1 LSSTRGPAV
10 NIDNASHGLP
20 QIARKNPSTSQNWDT
35 QIAEEFDKNCWSLLF
50 LCKEHK
56 DVRSGSVS
64 AMLGR
69 QRTFELIPTTLVRSN
84 GPVRPMTSKAAK
96 KAYAQANRAPRV
108 SRAEQRRREAAELE
122 AQKKEYERERAAAK
136 AKTAREKKALK
147 ANADREERRKQ
158 GLPEPNRFVRASQ
171 PTISRFVRGEGVK
184 RTWEQMKSVMEE
196 ESEGTISAAEEMV
209 EDAQPPTKRVAVCP
223 KEVRKAHPPTKRVDA
238 VEDSED
244 EFGEFPSLSQADLLE
259 KISSSLV
266 ALKKGSSGPG
276 SPTPNPEAQP
286 EERGREVSQELPG
299 RKSCDD
305 EYPLTDSQIFA
316 DLAATQLLSE
326 AAKAASKSDGI
337 GLPVRSVE
345 AQLQTSNKSTGT
357 PRQPHQ
363 QSKMP
368 VVDGHGN
375 VTPNNHAALP
385 RPVFQECSAKL
396 PSVRLLMKEAS
407 QLYPETVSEQIINR
421 PNLSQSMPNQT
432 IWSQNSTPHKI
443 EPIVCRPAL
452 QPLPNNMP
460 PPKLPVKEKKSISFP
475 TPLLK
480 PHLPPRNSSS
490 TATRPPPSM
499 PPSATQA
506 FLENHLDDFF
516 PSPTQEIRELL
527 DEVDDL
533 PSNTQ
538 IAHELS
544 SPPQQDHIDD
554 DDQFGDFISTQDLIL
569 SSQDLLEIVT
579 PSRRATTHEP
589 LRPPISRERARF
601 FEEKEDD
608 LMHAAMH
615 ESKML
620 AEQARRLPPTKVT
633 EKKVPLKEAPK
644 TKRILKRVQS
654 TATDYGDDEFSECVQ
669 DLLDLC

>member
-1 LSSTRGPAV
+1 L
-10 NIDNASHGLP
+10 
-20 QIARKNPSTSQNWDT
+20 
-35 QIAEEFDKNCWSLLF
+35 
-50 LCKEHK
+50 LCKEHE

-64 AMLGR
+64 AMLDR

-136 AKTAREKKALK
+136 AKAAREKKALK
-147 ANADREERRKQ
+147 ANAHREERRKQ

-184 RTWEQMKSVMEE
+184 RTWEQMESVMEE
-196 ESEGTISAAEEMV
+196 ESEGTISAAEEMID
-209 EDAQPPTKRVAVCP
+209 DAQPPAKRVAVCA
-223 KEVRKAHPPTKRVDA
+223 KEVRETHFPTKIVDA

-244 EFGEFPSLSQADLLE
+244 EFGDFPSLSQADLLE
-259 KISSSLV
+259 KVSSSLV
-266 ALKKGSSGPG
+266 ELKKGSSGRV
-276 SPTPNPEAQP
+276 SPAPKPEAQP
-286 EERGREVSQELPG
+286 EERGREASQELPA
-299 RKSCDD
+299 RKSYDD
-305 EYPLTDSQIFA
+305 EYPLIDSQVFA
-316 DLAATQLLSE
+316 DLATTQLLSE
-326 AAKAASKSDGI
+326 AAEAASRSDGI
-337 GLPVRSVE
+337 GLPVCSVE
-345 AQLQTSNKSTGT
+345 AQLQTSNESIGT
-357 PRQPHQ
+357 SRQLHQ
-363 QSKMP
+363 PSNMP
-368 VVDGHGN
+368 MVNSQGSRK
-375 VTPNNHAALP
+375 PEARSALP
-385 RPVFQECSAKL
+385 GPAFQGCSAES
-396 PSVRLLMKEAS
+396 PSARLLRKKAAE
-407 QLYPETVSEQIINR
+407 LLPGTVSELIIYR
-421 PNLSQSMPNQT
+421 LIPSQSVSKQT
-432 IWSQNSTPHKI
+432 IRSEDSTPYQSPRI
-443 EPIVCRPAL
+443 AFRPAL
-452 QPLPNNMP
+452 QPISNNMP
-460 PPKLPVKEKKSISFP
+460 PPRLPVKERKSISFVAP
-475 TPLLK
+475 FPK
-480 PHLPPRNSSS
+480 PHLPLRNPSS

-506 FLENHLDDFF
+506 FLENHLDEFF

-533 PSNTQ
+533 PSKTQ

-544 SPPQQDHIDD
+544 SPPQQDHRDD
-554 DDQFGDFISTQDLIL
+554 DDQFRDFISTQDLIL

-579 PSRRATTHEP
+579 PSRRATTHAP
-589 LRPPISRERARF
+589 LRRPISRERARF

-608 LMHAAMH
+608 LMYAAMH

-620 AEQARRLPPTKVT
+620 AEQAKRLPPTKVT

-644 TKRILKRVQS
+644 TKRILKKVQS

>member
-1 LSSTRGPAV
+1 
-10 NIDNASHGLP
+10 
-20 QIARKNPSTSQNWDT
+20 
-35 QIAEEFDKNCWSLLF
+35 
-50 LCKEHK
+50 
-56 DVRSGSVS
+56 
-64 AMLGR
+64 
-69 QRTFELIPTTLVRSN
+69 
-84 GPVRPMTSKAAK
+84 MTSKAAK

-122 AQKKEYERERAAAK
+122 AQKKEYERERAATKAK
-136 AKTAREKKALK
+136 AAREKKALK

-184 RTWEQMKSVMEE
+184 RTREQMESVMEE

-209 EDAQPPTKRVAVCP
+209 DDAQPPAKRVAVCA
-223 KEVRKAHPPTKRVDA
+223 KEVREAHPPTKRVDA

-266 ALKKGSSGPG
+266 ELKKGSSGPG
-276 SPTPNPEAQP
+276 SPAPNPEAQP
-286 EERGREVSQELPG
+286 EERGCEASQEFPA
-299 RKSCDD
+299 RKSYDD
-305 EYPLTDSQIFA
+305 EYPLTDSQVFA
-316 DLAATQLLSE
+316 DLATTQLLSE
-326 AAKAASKSDGI
+326 AAEADSRSDGI

-345 AQLQTSNKSTGT
+345 AQLQTSNKPIGT
-357 PRQPHQ
+357 PRQLHQ

-368 VVDGHGN
+368 MVDGQGSRK
-375 VTPNNHAALP
+375 PEARSALP
-385 RPVFQECSAKL
+385 GPAFQGCSAKF
-396 PSVRLLMKEAS
+396 PSARLLRKEAS
-407 QLYPETVSEQIINR
+407 ELLPGTVSEQIIDR
-421 PNLSQSMPNQT
+421 LIPSQSVSKQT
-432 IWSQNSTPHKI
+432 IRSQDSTPYQT
-443 EPIVCRPAL
+443 PGIVSRPAL
-452 QPLPNNMP
+452 QLISNNMP
-460 PPKLPVKEKKSISFP
+460 PPRLPVKERKSISFV
-475 TPLLK
+475 TPFLK

-490 TATRPPPSM
+490 TATKLPPSM

-506 FLENHLDDFF
+506 FLENHLDEFF

-544 SPPQQDHIDD
+544 TPPQQDHTDD
-554 DDQFGDFISTQDLIL
+554 NDQFGDFISTQELIL

-579 PSRRATTHEP
+579 PSRRATIHEP
-589 LRPPISRERARF
+589 PRRPVSRERARF

-620 AEQARRLPPTKVT
+620 AEQTKKLLPMKAT